1 METITKNNS
10 ASMKTVVE
18 TYIIEETQELIYD
31 NEKLDQWNMRVSELG
46 LTGQTKIQ
54 AKDKSPIPFLHMK
67 STLVSV
73 FAQLCPRMVDIK
85 DYDKTPIPVEIL
97 DLAALSVREKYFNK
111 IEIWYDDKTP
121 DPACIGSTGRWVVY
135 KKNYSHLGEFATEAE
150 ALALKDDPEYYNH
163 YFQETAKYLIGRWAD
178 VKQSLEELAAKA
190 KKLFVAS
197 QKSEIEKSIREEK
210 RKLEDLEH
218 SADVRFGFDDA
229 IGAPTGLPF

>member
-31 NEKLDQWNMRVSELG
+31 NEKLDQWNKHVADLG

-67 STLVSV
+67 ATLVSTML
-73 FAQLCPRMVDIK
+73 QLCPRRVDIK

-97 DLAALSVREKYFNK
+97 DLAALSVKEKYFNK

-121 DPACIGSTGRWVVY
+121 DPVCVGIMGRWIVY
-135 KKNYSHLGEFATEAE
+135 RRDYSHIGEFTTEGE
-150 ALALKDDPEYYNH
+150 VLSLKNDPAYHNH
-163 YFQETAKYLIGRWAD
+163 YFEETAKYLIGRWAD
-178 VKQSLEELAAKA
+178 VKQSFEELAAKA
-190 KKLFVAS
+190 KKLFIAS
-197 QKSEIEKSIREEK
+197 RKSSIEESIRQEK
-210 RKLEDLEH
+210 RKMEDLE
-218 SADVRFGFDDA
+218 SDADRMFGFDDSIA
-229 IGAPTGLPF
+229 GLPF

>member
-1 METITKNNS
+1 MEQLLINNS

-31 NEKLDQWNMRVSELG
+31 NEKLDQWNKRVAELG

-67 STLVSV
+67 QTLVEV
-73 FAQLCPRMVDIK
+73 FGILCPRRVDIK

-97 DLAALSVREKYFNK
+97 DLAALSVKEKYFNK

-121 DPACIGSTGRWVVY
+121 DPVCVGFTGNWRVY
-135 KKNYSHLGEFATEAE
+135 DRAWNVFATVATETEAIGFKE
-150 ALALKDDPEYYNH
+150 DTRYYNH
-163 YFQETAKYLIGRWAD
+163 HFSTTGQYLIGRWAD
-178 VKQSLEELAAKA
+178 VKQSFAELAVKA
-190 KKLFVAS
+190 KKLFVADRANT
-197 QKSEIEKSIREEK
+197 IEKTIRDEK

-218 SADVRFGFDDA
+218 DANVKFGFDDA
-229 IGAPTGLPF
+229 ADGLPF